1 MGRRVL
7 CLQEWKSVKNK
18 ESRLLL
24 MPDGP
29 NKGRTKVG
37 RHFPLVNL
45 VLLLQGNVE
54 SCPFPQALVTLV
66 PSHHITKTFTHFTSV
81 TSPFQPAC
89 LSSRCFHW
97 PSLPNGSPITCC
109 TASLGTPFSGND
121 LFSSLCV
128 HVPIRPGDLKNTYM
142 FPCHVMHCYFVLSC
156 LVCLPPCLSSV
167 S

>member
-1 MGRRVL
+1 M
-7 CLQEWKSVKNK
+7 KNK

-29 NKGRTKVG
+29 NKGRAKVG
-37 RHFPLVNL
+37 RLFALVSL

-54 SCPFPQALVTLV
+54 SCPFHQALVTLV
-66 PSHHITKTFTHFTSV
+66 PSHHITKTFTRFTSV

-97 PSLPNGSPITCC
+97 PSLPSGSPITCC

-121 LFSSLCV
+121 LFLFPPNPSWRLKEHLHVSLPLNALLFGPV
-128 HVPIRPGDLKNTYM
+128 TPGVSTTASV
-142 FPCHVMHCYFVLSC
+142 FC
-156 LVCLPPCLSSV
+156 LVKIWCLQYV
-167 S
+167 NVQD